1 MAMTAEERD
10 VLNQTVDSLQAL
22 GIVVS
27 AALAVLNDE
36 LPKFREN
43 ALNRLATVSVRS
55 GFGPATT
62 GTDRHK
68 LFAMAAQFISSLETS
83 H

>member
-27 AALAVLNDE
+27 TMLAVLNDE
-36 LPKFREN
+36 IPKFRES
-43 ALNRLATVSVRS
+43 ALNRLATASVRS

-62 GTDRHK
+62 GTDRQK
-68 LFAMAAQFISSLETS
+68 LFGMAKQFISALESS